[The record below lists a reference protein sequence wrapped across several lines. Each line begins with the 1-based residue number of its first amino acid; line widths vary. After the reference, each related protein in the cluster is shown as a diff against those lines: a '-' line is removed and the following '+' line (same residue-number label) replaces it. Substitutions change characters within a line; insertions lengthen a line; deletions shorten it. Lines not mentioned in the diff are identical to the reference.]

1 MKKVVKLT
9 ENDLIR
15 IVKQTI
21 KENDGEKFGFDNEE
35 EYLIDFEKADN
46 YAGELYYQMIDE
58 IDDRFLGI
66 ISGMDFS
73 DIIERYKN
81 KFKRR
86 YGKYKNVGIETIN
99 ENITDLM
106 SLKTEPI
113 DIENYMNNM
122 LDGLYKT
129 IDGK

>member
-21 KENDGEKFGFDNEE
+21 KENDGEKFGFDHEE

-58 IDDRFLGI
+58 IDDRLLGI